1 MYRLYSTVLYSIYI
15 LGGRFYDCFVRVPAV
30 SCPRHR
36 QDYHGPSKNN
46 EDPSWWNVENVEN
59 VRPNV

>member
-1 MYRLYSTVLYSIYI
+1 MIALY
-15 LGGRFYDCFVRVPAV
+15 VRVPAV

-36 QDYHGPSKNN
+36 QDYHSKNN

>member
-1 MYRLYSTVLYSIYI
+1 MLPI
-15 LGGRFYDCFVRVPAV
+15 LFYDCFVRVPAV

-36 QDYHGPSKNN
+36 QDYHSPSKNN